1 MVPGSYYDI
10 WCKKQKDKGITKFWI
25 IYTYYKLLIIKKTI
39 FFTHVKSKHKK
50 LLFIIRKN

>member
-1 MVPGSYYDI
+1 MVPVHIMTYGARN
-10 WCKKQKDKGITKFWI
+10 KGITKFWI